1 MIFMQTFDVILK
13 NRCKVTII
21 FVYIQIF
28 SYLCNVFIK
37 KIIFYLI
44 RMKNLLRK
52 FAYSS
57 VRIWPVSIAIFAM
70 VSCTTQTAPMSLHWE
85 MGANDVEPGICELY
99 LTMTN
104 ESDKPIT
111 KEGWTLYFNYM
122 SLHPIFTKGEQI
134 KQTELQASYHS
145 IEPTNDFETLLP
157 DSSRTFKLRFRGNA
171 IRETSRPEGFFLV
184 KTPSTLFQGGKMRK
198 GKPVSIP
205 CTYAPFTRPEQMK
218 RGIVT
223 WEKTP
228 YADGAYVYDYVE
240 GILGNGTASPTGGML
255 SKQQDALRA
264 TSKEVGPLLPQPKKV
279 EYADGVCEV
288 AKAEIVVRTDANM
301 VAEGYTMI
309 ITPERITI
317 ESSDEAGVYYAKQT
331 LKQWGEVVPCG
342 RVTDYPDLHHRGIML
357 DVVRNYYPVDSIYRV
372 LDMMA
377 YHKLNVLHFHLS
389 DDEAWRLEIPGLPQL
404 TDIGSKRGYT
414 IDESECLLP
423 MYCGGWDPNAPTT
436 ANGYI
441 TREKYI
447 ELLKYA
453 KDRHIRVIPE
463 IDMPGHMRACKK
475 AMGDLLTD
483 SAFDARVYKSAQNYT
498 DNVIDVTKPY
508 AVEFIDHVV
517 TEIVKMHE
525 EAGHPLTIFNI
536 GGDEV
541 PKGALTKEEH
551 QAFID
556 EVLAILN
563 RYNLQPMGWEE
574 ITHFCP
580 AESKAICYSWLNSNT
595 KPLEMAEAGYPVVLA
610 NANRLYFDFAYC
622 NHHEEKGLNW
632 GGYTDEYR
640 SFDWEPLIHPNVI
653 GMNAQLWGEV
663 IRSFSQ
669 VEWQIYPK
677 IYGLAERA
685 WNNRSAL
692 TLSEYNRLVYEVF
705 IPQLAAS
712 GRNFHIQQPGVKQ
725 VKVDNPQ
732 LQLDDSHVLLA
743 MNKVMEGGE
752 LLYCLDD
759 GEWRVYNN
767 ITAVPADTKVVK
779 AKVRYLGKESNT
791 TWLWLQDQYEVNTA
805 AQEKNTGATF

>member
-1 MIFMQTFDVILK
+1 MCIFCRTFAENKYLRKNVLTDFFCETHNTMK
-13 NRCKVTII
+13 NRI
-21 FVYIQIF
+21 YI
-28 SYLCNVFIK
+28 
-37 KIIFYLI
+37 
-44 RMKNLLRK
+44 LL
-52 FAYSS
+52 FAL
-57 VRIWPVSIAIFAM
+57 VAIFTACN
-70 VSCTTQTAPMSLHWE
+70 STTAPLSLHWE
-85 MGANDVEPGICELY
+85 FGSNDVESGICEAY
-99 LTMTN
+99 LTLRNTS
-104 ESDKPIT
+104 EQELTHEDWI
-111 KEGWTLYFNYM
+111 LYFNLM
-122 SLHPIFTKGEQI
+122 SLHPIY
-134 KQTELQASYHS
+134 TEGDALRETEIQASWHS
-145 IEPTNDFETLLP
+145 IEPTQTFVPLAPGESQTFTLRYKG
-157 DSSRTFKLRFRGNA
+157 SA
-171 IRETSRPEGFFLV
+171 IRENIRPEGFFLV
-184 KTPSTLFQGGKMRK
+184 HTKHSTLNS
-198 GKPVSIP
+198 KPITTP
-205 CTYAPFTRPEQMK
+205 CTYAPYTRPEQMK

-228 YADGAYVYDYVE
+228 YADGAYVFDYVE
-240 GILGNGTASPTGGML
+240 RVSGES
-255 SKQQDALRA
+255 R
-264 TSKEVGPLLPQPKKV
+264 EVQPLLPQPKQMT
-279 EYADGVCEV
+279 YADGVCEV
-288 AKAEIVVRTDANM
+288 AKAEIIPRTDANM
-301 VAEGYTMI
+301 VKEGYTMI
-309 ITPERITI
+309 ISPDTIRI
-317 ESSDEAGVYYAKQT
+317 EASDEAGVFYAKQT
-331 LKQWGEVVPCG
+331 LKQWGDTIPCG
-342 RVTDYPDLHHRGIML
+342 RVTDYPDLQHRGIML
-357 DVVRNYYPVDSIYRV
+357 DVVRNYYPVDSIYRI

-414 IDESECLLP
+414 TDESDCLLP
-423 MYCGGWDPNAPTT
+423 MYCGGWDPEAPTT

-453 KDRHIRVIPE
+453 GERHIRVIPE
-463 IDMPGHMRACKK
+463 IDMPGHMRAAKK
-475 AMGDLLTD
+475 AMGNLLTD
-483 SAFDARVYKSAQNYT
+483 SEFDARVYKSAQNYT

-556 EVLAILN
+556 EVLKILK

-580 AESKAICYSWLNSNT
+580 AESKAICYSWLNSDT

-692 TLSEYNRLVYEVF
+692 TLSEYNHLVYEVF
-705 IPQLAAS
+705 VPQLSAS
-712 GRNFHIQQPGVKQ
+712 GRNFHIQQPGIKV
-725 VKVDNPQ
+725 VEVDNPQ
-732 LQLDDSHVLLA
+732 LQLDDSHVLVK
-743 MNKVMEGGE
+743 MNKVMQGGE
-752 LLYCLDD
+752 ILYCLDD
-759 GEWRVYNN
+759 GEWRAYINT
-767 ITAVPADTKVVK
+767 TAVPADTKIVK

-791 TWLWLQDQYEVNTA
+791 TWLWLQDQHQVDAT

>member
-1 MIFMQTFDVILK
+1 MKTFIRLLSV
-13 NRCKVTII
+13 VA
-21 FVYIQIF
+21 
-28 SYLCNVFIK
+28 FIT
-37 KIIFYLI
+37 LT
-44 RMKNLLRK
+44 
-52 FAYSS
+52 ACSS
-57 VRIWPVSIAIFAM
+57 NP
-70 VSCTTQTAPMSLHWE
+70 PMSIHWE
-85 MGANDVEPGICELY
+85 MGKNDVTPGVCELY
-99 LTMTN
+99 YTITN
-104 ESDKPIT
+104 LSDEPIT
-111 KEGWTLYFNYM
+111 NEGWTLYFNYM
-122 SLHPIFTKGEQI
+122 SLHPIYTEGDQI
-134 KQTELQASYHS
+134 RQTELQASYHS
-145 IEPTNDFETLLP
+145 ITPTADFQPLMP
-157 DSSRTFKLRFRGNA
+157 DSSRTFKLRFKGNA
-171 IRETSRPEGFFLV
+171 IRQTSCPEGFFLV
-184 KTPSTLFQGGKMRK
+184 KVKGENGKVK
-198 GKPVSIP
+198 SGKPISIP
-205 CTYAPFTRPEQMK
+205 CTYAPFTRSEQMK

-240 GILGNGTASPTGGML
+240 NILSGEE
-255 SKQQDALRA
+255 KFVQ
-264 TSKEVGPLLPQPKKV
+264 PLLPQPKKM
-279 EYADGVCEV
+279 EYTDGVCEV

-301 VAEGYTMI
+301 LSEGYTMI
-309 ITPERITI
+309 ITPTTITI
-317 ESSDEAGVYYAKQT
+317 AASDEAGVYYAKQT
-331 LKQWGEVVPCG
+331 LQQWGEMVPCG

-357 DVVRNYYPVDSIYRV
+357 DVARNYYPVDSIYRI
-372 LDMMA
+372 LDIMA

-404 TDIGSKRGYT
+404 TDIGSRRGYT
-414 IDESECLLP
+414 VDESECLLP
-423 MYCGGWDPNAPTT
+423 MYCGGWDPNAPTH

-447 ELLKYA
+447 ELLRYA
-453 KDRHIRVIPE
+453 GARHIRVVPE

-475 AMGDLLTD
+475 AMGNLLTD

-580 AESKAICYSWLNSNT
+580 AESKAICYSWLNSDT

-705 IPQLAAS
+705 VPQLAAS
-712 GRNFHIQQPGVKQ
+712 GRNFHIQQPGVKP
-725 VKVDNPQ
+725 VA
-732 LQLDDSHVLLA
+732 LDSLPLTVA

-752 LLYCLDD
+752 ILYNFDD
-759 GEWRVYNN
+759 GEWQVYSAPV
-767 ITAVPADTKVVK
+767 AVPEGTKIVK
-779 AKVRYLGKESNT
+779 AKVQYLGKESNT
-791 TWLWLQDQYEVNTA
+791 TWLWFEEEHKVDAGAE
-805 AQEKNTGATF
+805 EKNTGATF

>member
-1 MIFMQTFDVILK
+1 MKAIVRLLGITAMITF
-13 NRCKVTII
+13 
-21 FVYIQIF
+21 
-28 SYLCNVFIK
+28 
-37 KIIFYLI
+37 
-44 RMKNLLRK
+44 
-52 FAYSS
+52 A
-57 VRIWPVSIAIFAM
+57 
-70 VSCTTQTAPMSLHWE
+70 SCTQNPPMSIYWE
-85 MGANDVEPGICELY
+85 MGKNDVTPGVCELY
-99 LTMTN
+99 YTITN
-104 ESDKPIT
+104 HSNKPIT
-111 KEGWTLYFNYM
+111 NEGWILYFNYM
-122 SLHPIFTKGEQI
+122 SLHPIYTEGDQI
-134 KQTELQASYHS
+134 LQTELQASYHS
-145 IEPTNDFETLLP
+145 ITPTEDFQPLMP
-157 DSSRTFKLRFRGNA
+157 DSSRTFKLLFKGNA
-171 IRETSRPEGFFLV
+171 IRQTSRPEGFFLV
-184 KTPSTLFQGGKMRK
+184 KTPSIPLKGGRK
-198 GKPVSIP
+198 GKPISIP

-228 YADGAYVYDYVE
+228 YAEGAYVYDYVE
-240 GILGNGTASPTGGML
+240 GVLGE
-255 SKQQDALRA
+255 RA
-264 TSKEVGPLLPQPKKV
+264 YPHPLPEREGAEKEAVQPLLPQPKQAIYT
-279 EYADGVCEV
+279 EGVCEV
-288 AKAEIVVRTDANM
+288 AKAEMVVRTDANM
-301 VAEGYTMI
+301 VAEGYRMI
-309 ITPERITI
+309 ITPSTITI
-317 ESSDEAGVYYAKQT
+317 EASDEAGVFYAKQT

-342 RVTDYPDLHHRGIML
+342 SVTDYPDLHHRGIML

-372 LDMMA
+372 LDIMA
-377 YHKLNVLHFHLS
+377 YHKLNVLHFHLT

-414 IDESECLLP
+414 TDESECLLP

-441 TREKYI
+441 TREEYI

-453 KDRHIRVIPE
+453 GDRHIRVIPE
-463 IDMPGHMRACKK
+463 IDMPGHMRAAKK
-475 AMGDLLTD
+475 AMGNMLTD
-483 SAFDARVYKSAQNYT
+483 SAFNARVYKSAQNYT

-517 TEIVKMHE
+517 TELVKMHE
-525 EAGHPLTIFNI
+525 EAGQPLRILNI

-541 PKGALTKEEH
+541 PKGALTREEH

-556 EVLAILN
+556 AVLEILN

-574 ITHFCP
+574 ITHFCKP
-580 AESKAICYSWLNSNT
+580 ESKAICYSWLNSNT

-663 IRSFSQ
+663 IRSFAQ

-705 IPQLAAS
+705 VPQLAAS

-725 VKVDNPQ
+725 LTVDS
-732 LQLDDSHVLLA
+732 LQLTVA

-752 LLYCLDD
+752 ILYNFDD
-759 GEWRVYNN
+759 GEWQVYSAPV
-767 ITAVPADTKVVK
+767 AVPEGTKIVK
-779 AKVRYLGKESNT
+779 AKVQYLGKESNT
-791 TWLWLQDQYEVNTA
+791 TWLWLEEEHKVNA
-805 AQEKNTGATF
+805 GAEENNTGATF

>member
-1 MIFMQTFDVILK
+1 M
-13 NRCKVTII
+13 
-21 FVYIQIF
+21 
-28 SYLCNVFIK
+28 
-37 KIIFYLI
+37 
-44 RMKNLLRK
+44 
-52 FAYSS
+52 
-57 VRIWPVSIAIFAM
+57 SI
-70 VSCTTQTAPMSLHWE
+70 HWE
-85 MGANDVEPGICELY
+85 MGKNDVTPGVCELY
-99 LTMTN
+99 YTITN
-104 ESDKPIT
+104 HSNKPIT
-111 KEGWTLYFNYM
+111 NEGWILYFNYM
-122 SLHPIFTKGEQI
+122 SLHPIYTEGDQI
-134 KQTELQASYHS
+134 LQTELQASYHS
-145 IEPTNDFETLLP
+145 ITPTEDFQPLMP
-157 DSSRTFKLRFRGNA
+157 DSSRTFKLLFKGNA
-171 IRETSRPEGFFLV
+171 IRQTSRPEGFFLV
-184 KTPSTLFQGGKMRK
+184 KVKGGNGKVK
-198 GKPVSIP
+198 SGKPISIP

-228 YADGAYVYDYVE
+228 YAEGAYVYDYVE
-240 GILGNGTASPTGGML
+240 GVLGE
-255 SKQQDALRA
+255 RA
-264 TSKEVGPLLPQPKKV
+264 YPHPLPEGKGAGKETVQPLLPQPKQAIYT
-279 EYADGVCEV
+279 EGVCEV
-288 AKAEIVVRTDANM
+288 GKAEMVVRPDANM
-301 VAEGYTMI
+301 VAEGYRMI
-309 ITPERITI
+309 ITPSTITI
-317 ESSDEAGVYYAKQT
+317 EASDEAGVFYAKQT

-342 RVTDYPDLHHRGIML
+342 SVTDYPDLHHRGIML

-372 LDMMA
+372 LDIMA
-377 YHKLNVLHFHLS
+377 YHKLNVLHFHLT

-414 IDESECLLP
+414 TDESECLLP

-453 KDRHIRVIPE
+453 GDRHIRVIPE
-463 IDMPGHMRACKK
+463 IDMPGHMRAAKK
-475 AMGDLLTD
+475 AMGNMLTD
-483 SAFDARVYKSAQNYT
+483 SAFNARVYKSAQNYT

-517 TEIVKMHE
+517 TELVKMHE
-525 EAGHPLTIFNI
+525 EAGQPLRILNI

-541 PKGALTKEEH
+541 PKGALTREEH

-556 EVLAILN
+556 AVLEILN

-574 ITHFCP
+574 ITHFCKP
-580 AESKAICYSWLNSNT
+580 ESKAICYSWLNSNT

-663 IRSFSQ
+663 IRSFAQ

-705 IPQLAAS
+705 VPQLAAS

-725 VKVDNPQ
+725 LTVDS
-732 LQLDDSHVLLA
+732 LQLTVA

-752 LLYCLDD
+752 ILYNFDD
-759 GEWRVYNN
+759 GEWRVYSEPV
-767 ITAVPADTKVVK
+767 AVPEGTKIVK
-779 AKVRYLGKESNT
+779 AKVQYLGKESNT
-791 TWLWLQDQYEVNTA
+791 TWLWLEEEHKVNA
-805 AQEKNTGATF
+805 GAEEKNTGATF

>member
-1 MIFMQTFDVILK
+1 M
-13 NRCKVTII
+13 
-21 FVYIQIF
+21 
-28 SYLCNVFIK
+28 
-37 KIIFYLI
+37 
-44 RMKNLLRK
+44 
-52 FAYSS
+52 
-57 VRIWPVSIAIFAM
+57 SI
-70 VSCTTQTAPMSLHWE
+70 HWE
-85 MGANDVEPGICELY
+85 MGKNDVTPGVCELY
-99 LTMTN
+99 YTITN
-104 ESDKPIT
+104 HSNKPIT
-111 KEGWTLYFNYM
+111 NEGWILYFNYM
-122 SLHPIFTKGEQI
+122 SLHPIYTEGDQI
-134 KQTELQASYHS
+134 LQTELQASYHS
-145 IEPTNDFETLLP
+145 ITPTEDFQPLMP
-157 DSSRTFKLRFRGNA
+157 DSSRTFKLLFKGNA
-171 IRETSRPEGFFLV
+171 IRQTSRPEGFFLV
-184 KTPSTLFQGGKMRK
+184 KVKGENGKVK
-198 GKPVSIP
+198 SGKPISIP

-228 YADGAYVYDYVE
+228 YAEGAYVYDYVE
-240 GILGNGTASPTGGML
+240 GVLGE
-255 SKQQDALRA
+255 RA
-264 TSKEVGPLLPQPKKV
+264 YPHPLPEEKGAGKEAVQPLLPQPKQAIYT
-279 EYADGVCEV
+279 EGVCEV
-288 AKAEIVVRTDANM
+288 AKAEMVVRTDANM
-301 VAEGYTMI
+301 VAEGYRME
-309 ITPERITI
+309 ITPSTITI
-317 ESSDEAGVYYAKQT
+317 EASDEAGVFYAKQT

-342 RVTDYPDLHHRGIML
+342 SVTDYPDLHHRGIML

-372 LDMMA
+372 LDIMA
-377 YHKLNVLHFHLS
+377 YHKLNVLHFHLT

-404 TDIGSKRGYT
+404 TDIGGRRGYT
-414 IDESECLLP
+414 TDESECLLP

-447 ELLKYA
+447 ELLRYA
-453 KDRHIRVIPE
+453 GARHIRVIPE

-475 AMGDLLTD
+475 AMGNLLTD

-508 AVEFIDHVV
+508 AVEFIDHVI

-525 EAGHPLTIFNI
+525 EAGQPLTIFNI

-556 EVLAILN
+556 AVLEILN

-574 ITHFCP
+574 ITHFCKP
-580 AESKAICYSWLNSNT
+580 ESKAICYSWLNSNT

-663 IRSFSQ
+663 IRSFAQ

-705 IPQLAAS
+705 VPQLAAS

-725 VKVDNPQ
+725 LIVDS
-732 LQLDDSHVLLA
+732 LQLTVA

-752 LLYCLDD
+752 ILYNFDD
-759 GEWRVYNN
+759 GEWQVYSAPV
-767 ITAVPADTKVVK
+767 AVPEGTKIVK
-779 AKVRYLGKESNT
+779 AKVQYLGKESNT
-791 TWLWLQDQYEVNTA
+791 TWLWLEEEHKVDAGAE
-805 AQEKNTGATF
+805 EKNTGATF

>member
-1 MIFMQTFDVILK
+1 M
-13 NRCKVTII
+13 
-21 FVYIQIF
+21 
-28 SYLCNVFIK
+28 
-37 KIIFYLI
+37 
-44 RMKNLLRK
+44 
-52 FAYSS
+52 
-57 VRIWPVSIAIFAM
+57 SI
-70 VSCTTQTAPMSLHWE
+70 HWE
-85 MGANDVEPGICELY
+85 MGQNDVQPGICELY
-99 LTMTN
+99 YTITN
-104 ESDKPIT
+104 LSDEPIT
-111 KEGWTLYFNYM
+111 NEGWTLYFNYM
-122 SLHPIFTKGEQI
+122 SLHPIYTEGDQI
-134 KQTELQASYHS
+134 LQTELQASYHS
-145 IEPTNDFETLLP
+145 ITPTADFQPLMP
-157 DSSRTFKLRFRGNA
+157 DSSRTFKLRFKGNV
-171 IRETSRPEGFFLV
+171 IRQTSRPEGFFLV
-184 KTPSTLFQGGKMRK
+184 KGKCKNGKVKGGK
-198 GKPVSIP
+198 PISIP

-228 YADGAYVYDYVE
+228 YADGAYVYDYVQN
-240 GILGNGTASPTGGML
+240 ILSGEE
-255 SKQQDALRA
+255 KFVQ
-264 TSKEVGPLLPQPKKV
+264 PLLPQPKKM
-279 EYADGVCEV
+279 EYTDGVCEV

-301 VAEGYTMI
+301 VSEGYTMI
-309 ITPERITI
+309 ITPTTITI
-317 ESSDEAGVYYAKQT
+317 EASDEAGIFYAKQT
-331 LKQWGEVVPCG
+331 LKQWGELVPCG

-357 DVVRNYYPVDSIYRV
+357 DVVRNYYPVDSIYRI
-372 LDMMA
+372 LDIMA

-414 IDESECLLP
+414 VDESECLLP

-447 ELLKYA
+447 ELLRYA
-453 KDRHIRVIPE
+453 GALHIRVIPE

-475 AMGDLLTD
+475 AMGNLLTD
-483 SAFDARVYKSAQNYT
+483 SAFDARMYKSAQNYT

-508 AVEFIDHVV
+508 AIEFIDHVV

-580 AESKAICYSWLNSNT
+580 AESKAICYSWLNSDT

-692 TLSEYNRLVYEVF
+692 TLSEYNHLVYEVF
-705 IPQLAAS
+705 VPQLSAS
-712 GRNFHIQQPGVKQ
+712 GRNFHIQQPGIKV
-725 VKVDNPQ
+725 VEVDNPQ
-732 LQLDDSHVLLA
+732 LQLDDSHVLVK
-743 MNKVMEGGE
+743 MNKVMQGGE
-752 LLYCLDD
+752 ILYCLDD

-767 ITAVPADTKVVK
+767 TTAVHADTKIVK

-791 TWLWLQDQYEVNTA
+791 TWLWLQDQHQVDAT

>member
-1 MIFMQTFDVILK
+1 M
-13 NRCKVTII
+13 
-21 FVYIQIF
+21 
-28 SYLCNVFIK
+28 
-37 KIIFYLI
+37 
-44 RMKNLLRK
+44 
-52 FAYSS
+52 
-57 VRIWPVSIAIFAM
+57 SI
-70 VSCTTQTAPMSLHWE
+70 HWE
-85 MGANDVEPGICELY
+85 MGQNDVQPGICELY
-99 LTMTN
+99 YTITN
-104 ESDKPIT
+104 LSDEPIT
-111 KEGWTLYFNYM
+111 NEGWTLYFNYM
-122 SLHPIFTKGEQI
+122 SLHPIYTEGDQI
-134 KQTELQASYHS
+134 LQTELQASYHS
-145 IEPTNDFETLLP
+145 ITPTADFQPLMP
-157 DSSRTFKLRFRGNA
+157 DSSRTFKLRFKGNA
-171 IRETSRPEGFFLV
+171 IRQTSRPEGFFLV
-184 KTPSTLFQGGKMRK
+184 KGKCKNGKVKGGK
-198 GKPVSIP
+198 PISIP

-228 YADGAYVYDYVE
+228 YADGSYVYDYVQN
-240 GILGNGTASPTGGML
+240 ILSGEE
-255 SKQQDALRA
+255 KFVQ
-264 TSKEVGPLLPQPKKV
+264 PLLPQPKKM
-279 EYADGVCEV
+279 EYTDGVCEV

-301 VAEGYTMI
+301 VSEGYTMI
-309 ITPERITI
+309 ITPTTITI
-317 ESSDEAGVYYAKQT
+317 EASDEAGIFYAKQT
-331 LKQWGEVVPCG
+331 LKQWGELVPCG

-357 DVVRNYYPVDSIYRV
+357 DVVRNYYPVDSIYRI
-372 LDMMA
+372 LDIMA

-414 IDESECLLP
+414 VDESECLLP

-447 ELLKYA
+447 ELLRYA
-453 KDRHIRVIPE
+453 GALHIRVIPE

-475 AMGDLLTD
+475 AMGNLLTD

-508 AVEFIDHVV
+508 AIEFIDHVV

-563 RYNLQPMGWEE
+563 RYSLQPMGWEE

-580 AESKAICYSWLNSNT
+580 AESKAICYSWLNSDT

-663 IRSFSQ
+663 IRSFNQ

-692 TLSEYNRLVYEVF
+692 TLSEYNHLVYEVF
-705 IPQLAAS
+705 VPQLSAS
-712 GRNFHIQQPGVKQ
+712 GRNFHIQQPGIKV
-725 VKVDNPQ
+725 VEVDNPQ
-732 LQLDDSHVLLA
+732 LQLDDSHVLVK
-743 MNKVMEGGE
+743 MNKVMQGGE
-752 LLYCLDD
+752 ILYCLDD

-767 ITAVPADTKVVK
+767 TTAVPADTKIVK

-791 TWLWLQDQYEVNTA
+791 TWLWLQDQHQVDAA

>member
-1 MIFMQTFDVILK
+1 MKT
-13 NRCKVTII
+13 NRSKSP
-21 FVYIQIF
+21 Y
-28 SYLCNVFIK
+28 S
-37 KIIFYLI
+37 
-44 RMKNLLRK
+44 LLR
-52 FAYSS
+52 
-57 VRIWPVSIAIFAM
+57 IWTAAVVLIALT
-70 VSCTTQTAPMSLHWE
+70 SCSNSAPMTLHWE
-85 MGANDVEPGICELY
+85 MGANDVQPGICELY

-104 ESDKPIT
+104 QSNRPIT
-111 KEGWTLYFNYM
+111 NEGWILYFNYM
-122 SLHPIFTKGEQI
+122 SLHPLFTEGEQI

-145 IEPTNDFETLLP
+145 IEPTRDFETLMP

-171 IRETSRPEGFFLV
+171 IRQTSRPEGFFLV
-184 KTPSTLFQGGKMRK
+184 KTEDGKVKK
-198 GKPVSIP
+198 GKPISIP

-228 YADGAYVYDYVE
+228 YADGPYVYDYVE
-240 GILGNGTASPTGGML
+240 KILGNE
-255 SKQQDALRA
+255 KR
-264 TSKEVGPLLPQPKKV
+264 EVQALLPQPKKMT
-279 EYADGVCEV
+279 YADGVCNV
-288 AKAEIVVRTDANM
+288 AKAEILTRTDANM
-301 VAEGYTMI
+301 VAEGYTMT
-309 ITPERITI
+309 ITPTTITI
-317 ESSDEAGVYYAKQT
+317 EASDEAGVFYAKQT
-331 LKQWGEVVPCG
+331 LKQWGDVVPCG
-342 RVTDYPDLHHRGIML
+342 TVVDYPDLHHRGIML

-377 YHKLNVLHFHLS
+377 YHKLNVLHLHLS

-423 MYCGGWDPNAPTT
+423 MYCGGWDPEAPTT

-453 KDRHIRVIPE
+453 KERHIRVIPE

-475 AMGDLLTD
+475 AMGNLLTD

-508 AVEFIDHVV
+508 AIEFIDHIV

-525 EAGHPLTIFNI
+525 EAVHPLTIFNI

-556 EVLAILN
+556 AVLEILN

-580 AESKAICYSWLNSNT
+580 PESKAICYSWLNSNT

-677 IYGLAERA
+677 MYGLAERA

-692 TLSEYNRLVYEVF
+692 TLADYNHLVYEVF
-705 IPQLAAS
+705 IPQLAAI
-712 GRNFHIQQPGVKQ
+712 GRNFHIQQPGIKQ
-725 VKVDNPQ
+725 VVVDNPQ
-732 LQLDDSHVLLA
+732 LQLDDSHVLIS
-743 MNKVMEGGE
+743 MNKVMEGGKI
-752 LLYCLDD
+752 LYCLDD
-759 GEWRVYNN
+759 GEWREYSNT
-767 ITAVPADTKVVK
+767 IAVPADTKVIK
-779 AKVRYLGKESNT
+779 AKIQYLGKESNT
-791 TWLWLQDQYEVNTA
+791 TWLWLTQTHNVDSKAV
-805 AQEKNTGATF
+805 EKNTGATF

>member
-1 MIFMQTFDVILK
+1 MCIFCRTFAENKYLRKNVLTDFFCETHNTMK
-13 NRCKVTII
+13 NRI
-21 FVYIQIF
+21 YI
-28 SYLCNVFIK
+28 
-37 KIIFYLI
+37 
-44 RMKNLLRK
+44 LL
-52 FAYSS
+52 FAL
-57 VRIWPVSIAIFAM
+57 VAIFTACN
-70 VSCTTQTAPMSLHWE
+70 STTAPLSLHWE
-85 MGANDVEPGICELY
+85 FGSNDVESGICEAY
-99 LTMTN
+99 LTLRNTS
-104 ESDKPIT
+104 EQELTHEDWI
-111 KEGWTLYFNYM
+111 LYFNLM
-122 SLHPIFTKGEQI
+122 SLHPIY
-134 KQTELQASYHS
+134 TEGDALRETEIQASWHS
-145 IEPTNDFETLLP
+145 IEPTQTFVPLAPGESQTFTLRYKG
-157 DSSRTFKLRFRGNA
+157 SA
-171 IRETSRPEGFFLV
+171 IRENIRPEGFFLV
-184 KTPSTLFQGGKMRK
+184 HTKHSTLNS
-198 GKPVSIP
+198 KPITTP
-205 CTYAPFTRPEQMK
+205 CTYAPYTRPEQMK

-228 YADGAYVYDYVE
+228 YADGAYVFDYVE
-240 GILGNGTASPTGGML
+240 RVSGES
-255 SKQQDALRA
+255 R
-264 TSKEVGPLLPQPKKV
+264 EVQPLLPQPKQMT
-279 EYADGVCEV
+279 YADGVCEV
-288 AKAEIVVRTDANM
+288 AKAEIIPRTDANM
-301 VAEGYTMI
+301 VKEGYTMI
-309 ITPERITI
+309 ISPDTIRI
-317 ESSDEAGVYYAKQT
+317 EASDEAGVFYAKQT
-331 LKQWGEVVPCG
+331 LKQWGDTIPCG
-342 RVTDYPDLHHRGIML
+342 RVTDYPDLQHRGIML
-357 DVVRNYYPVDSIYRV
+357 DVVRNYYPVDSIYRI

-414 IDESECLLP
+414 TDESDCLLP
-423 MYCGGWDPNAPTT
+423 MYCGGWDPEAPTT

-453 KDRHIRVIPE
+453 GERHIRVIPE
-463 IDMPGHMRACKK
+463 IDMPGHMRAAKK
-475 AMGDLLTD
+475 AMGKLLTD

-556 EVLAILN
+556 EVLKILK

-580 AESKAICYSWLNSNT
+580 AESKAICYSWLNSDT

-692 TLSEYNRLVYEVF
+692 TLSEYNHLVYEVF
-705 IPQLAAS
+705 VPQLSAS
-712 GRNFHIQQPGVKQ
+712 GRNFHIQQPGIKV
-725 VKVDNPQ
+725 VEVDNPQ
-732 LQLDDSHVLLA
+732 LQLDDSHVLVK
-743 MNKVMEGGE
+743 MNKVMQGGE
-752 LLYCLDD
+752 ILYCLDD
-759 GEWRVYNN
+759 GEWRAYINT
-767 ITAVPADTKVVK
+767 TAVPADTKIVK

-791 TWLWLQDQYEVNTA
+791 TWLWLQDQHQVDAT